1 MRRAAARQL
10 HAARSHLVGRELGQD
25 VGRQQGGQVGA
36 LGLHDHWV
44 VGGHA
49 AFPAMGDKVVGHRA
63 DGVGRAAEQV
73 DAVVAIE
80 VHGPLHPAAGH
91 ELAHAHGARVA
102 AAQRERVRSGAV
114 REAQELLQLAAE
126 VLGACLRAGVGCG
139 EVEAQRGQGV
149 DHAEI
154 AHLLAVDGLHADDA
168 DDDFGRHAVLLFGT
182 RQRGGI
188 GLPEACSGAYAHGL
202 DKAAAVDAPVLGR
215 ALGSRRHQ
223 AGHLGQKAR
232 LGDGVAHPV
241 HRQVVAHRN
250 VGSHLHGV
258 RPFAVGRAAL
268 HGLGHGGA
276 ACRRGGGSSGRA
288 LFRGRFGRGL
298 GGSLGCAG
306 LGGRRLAGQRAAGQG
321 GGRKQQQGG
330 GDQSLLGHGVLV
342 VGPAAAACGRGCGL
356 RGQSSARHWR
366 RRAGRPG
373 VSGAAW
379 GADRGA
385 RA

>member
-1 MRRAAARQL
+1 MR
-10 HAARSHLVGRELGQD
+10 
-25 VGRQQGGQVGA
+25 
-36 LGLHDHWV
+36 
-44 VGGHA
+44 
-49 AFPAMGDKVVGHRA
+49 DKVVGHRA

-73 DAVVAIE
+73 DAVVAVE
-80 VHGPLHPAAGH
+80 VHRPLHPAAGH
-91 ELAHAHGARVA
+91 ELAHAHGTRVA
-102 AAQRERVRSGAV
+102 AAQRERVRARTV

-149 DHAEI
+149 DHAEV

-168 DDDFGRHAVLLFGT
+168 DDDFGRHAVLLFST

-188 GLPEACSGAYAHGL
+188 GLPEAGSGADANGL
-202 DKAAAVDAPVLGR
+202 DEAAAVDAPVLGR

-223 AGHLGQKAR
+223 AGHLRQKAR

-276 ACRRGGGSSGRA
+276 ACRRGGGGSGRA

-298 GGSLGCAG
+298 GRAG

-321 GGRKQQQGG
+321 GGCKQQQGG

-373 VSGAAW
+373 GPGMSGADW
-379 GADRGA
+379 GADREA